1 MSLGDADAKFPGN
14 TDSAI
19 PPSPSRENPGQ
30 VYPKSDPQGRVHSF
44 RLVPASLLT
53 DYVATAAPVESVPG
67 TGGEHEPGSFFGNPY
82 AFDSVFGKLE
92 HALNETISAVENEGQ
107 SVGASSNENAMLQ
120 KLRGWRTEL
129 DILRSGKQGF
139 GRVHRGTPQ
148 EGGMFTD

>member
-30 VYPKSDPQGRVHSF
+30 VYPKSDPQ
-44 RLVPASLLT
+44 
-53 DYVATAAPVESVPG
+53 AAPVESVPG